1 MLIHVMN
8 LVVMIVRAGGQ
19 LRRLTCVP
27 AGCYQLL
34 SYTISSVISVMI
46 YICKS
51 EINDSR
57 HVQRAYINIFSH
69 VHKTNFP

>member
-1 MLIHVMN
+1 MLIP
-8 LVVMIVRAGGQ
+8 VMILVSEPDMIIRAGGQ

-27 AGCYQLL
+27 AGCYQLF

-51 EINDSR
+51 ETKYSR
-57 HVQRAYINIFSH
+57 HMSNVLI
-69 VHKTNFP
+69 

>member
-8 LVVMIVRAGGQ
+8 LVSDADMIIRAGGQ

-27 AGCYQLL
+27 AACYQLL

-51 EINDSR
+51 EINYSR
-57 HVQRAYINIFSH
+57 HMSNVLI
-69 VHKTNFP
+69 

>member
-1 MLIHVMN
+1 MLIHVMI
-8 LVVMIVRAGGQ
+8 LVSDADMIIRAGGQ

-51 EINDSR
+51 ETNYSR
-57 HVQRAYINIFSH
+57 HMSNVLI
-69 VHKTNFP
+69 

>member
-1 MLIHVMN
+1 MLIP
-8 LVVMIVRAGGQ
+8 VMILVSEPDMIIRAGGQ

-27 AGCYQLL
+27 AGSYQLL

-51 EINDSR
+51 EINYSR
-57 HVQRAYINIFSH
+57 HMSNVLI
-69 VHKTNFP
+69 

>member
-1 MLIHVMN
+1 MLIHVIN
-8 LVVMIVRAGGQ
+8 LVVMIVRADGQ
-19 LRRLTCVP
+19 LHHLTCVR

-51 EINDSR
+51 EINYSR
-57 HVQRAYINIFSH
+57 HM
-69 VHKTNFP
+69 